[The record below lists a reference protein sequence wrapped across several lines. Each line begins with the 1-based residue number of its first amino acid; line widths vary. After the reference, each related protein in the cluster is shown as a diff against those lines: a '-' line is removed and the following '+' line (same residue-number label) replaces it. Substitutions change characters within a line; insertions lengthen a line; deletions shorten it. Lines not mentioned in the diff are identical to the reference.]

1 MSQLPPPPP
10 GVAVLD
16 VPGRMHAL
24 PNLTTGVRRSADKCD
39 AARWHDALDL
49 RNAGTPVPAFIGS
62 TAVRGGPLRLQPDL
76 QAADIPPALAPV

>member
-1 MSQLPPPPP
+1 
-10 GVAVLD
+10 VAVLD

-49 RNAGTPVPAFIGS
+49 RNAGTPVRHLSARQQF
-62 TAVRGGPLRLQPDL
+62 VRGPLRLQPDL